1 MKKILTV
8 LLTLVCIVSLAACGG
23 KTDKSD
29 NSDSSNT
36 TDTQTTESAK
46 QAPELEQKTASE
58 PFNPMPGSVTI
69 GDVTL
74 SAELIKLDK
83 PMQVSS
89 QSRPYMAV
97 FGDTIYI
104 GDGDKVVKKYTL
116 SGNALTLVKEMNI
129 PNSNGIAV
137 DGKGQLYADGGVF
150 AAKIYDGEGN
160 QVGEAADKGN
170 ISISQTEDFALTY
183 YPGRDAVTKISGGTA
198 SQWVI
203 SGLRSNDPSQIKG
216 PFNTI
221 SAIEVVDSHVLVAGS
236 IEKEQKLVVFDTAGN
251 EVARSSEKLFGNGIS
266 AMTETAN
273 GYITASVSTIHL
285 IKKDGTFI
293 GKSNSTKPLFGVEEI
308 VWLKKFVPSLM
319 VRCLRFAEQKEPTKP
334 PRRCYTGLRDF
345 NTGVRQHEKICSNF
359 GSACS
364 VFKHYCFCRA

>member
-23 KTDKSD
+23 KTDKLD
-29 NSDSSNT
+29 NSDSNNT
-36 TDTQTTESAK
+36 TETQAAESAK
-46 QAPELEQKTASE
+46 QETESEQKAASE
-58 PFNPMPGSVTI
+58 PLNPTPGSVTI

-74 SAELIKLDK
+74 SAELIRLDK
-83 PMQVSS
+83 PMQVPS

-97 FGDTIYI
+97 FGDTVYI
-104 GDGDKVVKKYTL
+104 GDGDKIVKKYTL
-116 SGNALTLVKEMNI
+116 SDNTLSLVKEMNI
-129 PNSNGIAV
+129 SNSNGLAV

-150 AAKIYDGEGN
+150 AAKIYDGDGN
-160 QVGEAADKGN
+160 QIGEAAEKGN

-203 SGLRSNDPSQIKG
+203 SGLRSNDQSQIKG
-216 PFNTI
+216 PFNKI
-221 SAIEVVDSHVLVAGS
+221 AAIEVIGSHALVAGS
-236 IEKEQKLVVFDTAGN
+236 IGKEQKLVVFDTAGN

-266 AMTETAN
+266 AMTETSN

-293 GKSNSTKPLFGVEEI
+293 GKSDSTKPLFGVEEI
-308 VWLKKFVPSLM
+308 VWLKKFVPMPDGSVLALCGAK
-319 VRCLRFAEQKEPTKP
+319 RADETAEALLYRIK
-334 PRRCYTGLRDF
+334 GF
-345 NTGVRQHEKICSNF
+345 
-359 GSACS
+359 
-364 VFKHYCFCRA
+364 